1 MKNACSHIGKL
12 PEFSV
17 CNGLDYLR
25 ILYNPW
31 VCHQKAGYIRPV
43 LIQICMNRFCHNGA
57 RHIGTASGKGL
68 YAPIRTG
75 TVKARNH
82 SPFHMGQTLRKLF
95 IGQICL
101 KVSLL
106 IKENHLCSVNKFIS
120 QMLSQ
125 YRLNTLLWK
134 QHNPCLPRQEN
145 SPPVL
150 QTHDPDSGL
159 NPGPR

>member
-120 QMLSQ
+120 QIIC
-125 YRLNTLLWK
+125 YHNT
-134 QHNPCLPRQEN
+134 
-145 SPPVL
+145 V
-150 QTHDPDSGL
+150 
-159 NPGPR
+159 